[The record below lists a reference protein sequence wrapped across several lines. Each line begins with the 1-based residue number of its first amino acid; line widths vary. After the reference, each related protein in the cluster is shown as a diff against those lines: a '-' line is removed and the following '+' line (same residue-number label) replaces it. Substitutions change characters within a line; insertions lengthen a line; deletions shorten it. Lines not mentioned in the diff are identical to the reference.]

1 LDYYSRGY
9 EILCGGG
16 RKSIHE
22 LLRIFEMEGVMTLP
36 EVEITG
42 LCGKFKIV
50 GMCVNTKEVPG
61 LADEC

>member
-1 LDYYSRGY
+1 M
-9 EILCGGG
+9 CGGG
-16 RKSIHE
+16 RKNIHE

-50 GMCVNTKEVPG
+50 GMCVNTNEVPG
-61 LADEC
+61 LADER